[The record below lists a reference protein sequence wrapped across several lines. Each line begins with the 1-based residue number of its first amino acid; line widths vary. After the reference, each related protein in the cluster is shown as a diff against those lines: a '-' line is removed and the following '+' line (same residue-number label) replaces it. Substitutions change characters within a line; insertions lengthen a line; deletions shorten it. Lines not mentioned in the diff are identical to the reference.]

1 MEDSVIE
8 KKLLNKK
15 LLVRHVVYLFLLLLL
30 LGVNTWL
37 NKQKL
42 IKDFFCFT
50 YINYV
55 FNIIYYFLCIVKKDT
70 KKYTG
75 KFLYNFINFCFN
87 LSFAVFFDTIIYL
100 ALKNQLPFFN
110 FINSSENTNKTENQ
124 KTITQFFEN
133 IFPLIVSLIIIIINY
148 FEVVLDKKEDK
159 YSLSTERHFI
169 ISLLLNLPLL
179 IISMLFKL
187 FGNGSDFNITDYLII
202 IVLDVFGICLG
213 ECIYR
218 CLTKPKKKN
227 WSDENS
233 DDGENLTELEDKK

>member
-15 LLVRHVVYLFLLLLL
+15 LLVRHGVYLFLLLLF

-42 IKDFFCFT
+42 IKDFFCFL

-87 LSFAVFFDTIIYL
+87 LSFEVFFDTIVYL

-110 FINSSENTNKTENQ
+110 FINSSETTNKTENQ
-124 KTITQFFEN
+124 KITTNIFEN
-133 IFPLIVSLIIIIINY
+133 IFPLIVSLIIIVINY

-159 YSLSTERHFI
+159 YNLSTQRHFT
-169 ISLLLNLPLL
+169 ISLLLNLSLL

-187 FGNGSDFNITDYLII
+187 FDNGSDFNITDYLII
-202 IVLDVFGICLG
+202 IVIDVFGICFG

-218 CLTKPKKKN
+218 CLTKPKKKT